1 MASGKNIYKVL
12 VAGANDKTFALLQ
25 TLLPGSSYDPP
36 LRAGSAGEAKRM
48 ALDYAVDIAI
58 LNAPMRDEF
67 GTQLALNLARDN
79 VGVLLLVPGE
89 SFDGVRDQ
97 VEDEGV
103 MALAKPLT
111 RQTLE
116 MGLHMITAL
125 RGKLLQMDRRNRAL
139 QEKMTDIRTINRAK
153 WLLIEQLRMTESE
166 AHYYIERQAMD
177 TRLSRRLR
185 KYTWFLSYIDP
196 PTGHTT

>member
-36 LRAGSAGEAKRM
+36 LRAGAAGEAKRM

-67 GTQLALNLARDN
+67 GTQLALDLARDN

-177 TRLSRRLR
+177 TRLSRREVAENIIR
-185 KYTWFLSYIDP
+185 SYDQ
-196 PTGHTT
+196 

>member
-67 GTQLALNLARDN
+67 GTQLALDLARDN

-125 RGKLLQMDRRNRAL
+125 RGKLLQMDRRNKVL

-177 TRLSRRLR
+177 TRLSRREVAENIIR
-185 KYTWFLSYIDP
+185 SYDQ
-196 PTGHTT
+196 

>member
-67 GTQLALNLARDN
+67 GTLLALNLARDN

-177 TRLSRRLR
+177 TRLSRREVAENIIR
-185 KYTWFLSYIDP
+185 SYDQ
-196 PTGHTT
+196 

>member
-97 VEDEGV
+97 MEDEGV

-125 RGKLLQMDRRNRAL
+125 RGKLWQMDRRNRAL

-177 TRLSRRLR
+177 TRLSRREVAESIIR
-185 KYTWFLSYIDP
+185 SYDQ
-196 PTGHTT
+196 

>member
-1 MASGKNIYKVL
+1 MPSGKNIYKVL

-25 TLLPGSSYDPP
+25 TLLPGSSYEPP
-36 LRAGSAGEAKRM
+36 MRAGSAGEAKRM
-48 ALDYAVDIAI
+48 VMDCTVDIAI

-177 TRLSRRLR
+177 TRLPRREVAENIIR
-185 KYTWFLSYIDP
+185 SYDQ
-196 PTGHTT
+196 

>member
-12 VAGANDKTFALLQ
+12 VAGTNDKTFALLQ

-67 GTQLALNLARDN
+67 GTQLALDLARDN

-97 VEDEGV
+97 MEDEGV

-177 TRLSRRLR
+177 TRLSRREVAENIIR
-185 KYTWFLSYIDP
+185 SYDQ
-196 PTGHTT
+196 

>member
-153 WLLIEQLRMTESE
+153 WLLIEQLRMTENE

-177 TRLSRRLR
+177 TRLSRREVAENIIR
-185 KYTWFLSYIDP
+185 SYDQ
-196 PTGHTT
+196 

>member
-67 GTQLALNLARDN
+67 GTQLALSLARDN

-97 VEDEGV
+97 MEDEGV

-177 TRLSRRLR
+177 TRLSRREVAENIIR
-185 KYTWFLSYIDP
+185 SYDQ
-196 PTGHTT
+196 

>member
-25 TLLPGSSYDPP
+25 TLLPGSSYDPL
-36 LRAGSAGEAKRM
+36 LRAGFAGEAKRM

-177 TRLSRRLR
+177 TRLSRREVAENIIR
-185 KYTWFLSYIDP
+185 SYDQ
-196 PTGHTT
+196 

>member
-25 TLLPGSSYDPP
+25 TLLPGSSYDLP

-67 GTQLALNLARDN
+67 GTQLALDLARDN

-103 MALAKPLT
+103 MTLSKPLT

-177 TRLSRRLR
+177 TRLSRREVAENIIR
-185 KYTWFLSYIDP
+185 SYDQ
-196 PTGHTT
+196 

>member
-1 MASGKNIYKVL
+1 MASRKNIYKVL

-177 TRLSRRLR
+177 TRLSRREVAENIIR
-185 KYTWFLSYIDP
+185 SYDQ
-196 PTGHTT
+196 

>member
-48 ALDYAVDIAI
+48 VLDYAVDIAI

-79 VGVLLLVPGE
+79 VGVLLLVPCE
-89 SFDGVRDQ
+89 SFDGVQDQ

-177 TRLSRRLR
+177 TRLSRREVAENIIR
-185 KYTWFLSYIDP
+185 SYDQ
-196 PTGHTT
+196 

>member
-1 MASGKNIYKVL
+1 MTQAKESNFISAVVYL
-12 VAGANDKTFALLQ
+12 RNDAARVEPFLKAVCAQLEEHFAQYELI
-25 TLLPGSSYDPP
+25 
-36 LRAGSAGEAKRM
+36 
-48 ALDYAVDIAI
+48 AVD
-58 LNAPMRDEF
+58 DCSTD
-67 GTQLALNLARDN
+67 GTAQA
-79 VGVLLLVPGE
+79 
-89 SFDGVRDQ
+89 VRDF
-97 VEDEGV
+97 
-103 MALAKPLT
+103 AARTLAKPLT

-177 TRLSRRLR
+177 TRLSRREVAENIIR
-185 KYTWFLSYIDP
+185 SYDQ
-196 PTGHTT
+196 

>member
-12 VAGANDKTFALLQ
+12 VAGANDKTFAFLQ

-125 RGKLLQMDRRNRAL
+125 RGKLLQMGRRNRAL

-153 WLLIEQLRMTESE
+153 WLLIEQLKMTEAE
-166 AHYYIERQAMD
+166 AHRHIEKQAMD
-177 TRLSRRLR
+177 RCVTRRAVAEDILSGVL
-185 KYTWFLSYIDP
+185 
-196 PTGHTT
+196 

>member
-48 ALDYAVDIAI
+48 ALDYAVDITI

-67 GTQLALNLARDN
+67 GTQLALDLARDN

-103 MALAKPLT
+103 MTLLKPLT

-177 TRLSRRLR
+177 TRLSRREVAENIIR
-185 KYTWFLSYIDP
+185 SYDQ
-196 PTGHTT
+196 

>member
-1 MASGKNIYKVL
+1 MASGRNIYKVL

-25 TLLPGSSYDPP
+25 TLLPGSSYDLP

-177 TRLSRRLR
+177 TRLSRREVAENIIR
-185 KYTWFLSYIDP
+185 SYDQ
-196 PTGHTT
+196 

>member
-25 TLLPGSSYDPP
+25 TLLPGSSYDLP

-79 VGVLLLVPGE
+79 VGVLLLVPDE

-177 TRLSRRLR
+177 TRLSRREVAENIIR
-185 KYTWFLSYIDP
+185 SYDQ
-196 PTGHTT
+196 

>member
-89 SFDGVRDQ
+89 SLDGVRDQ

-103 MALAKPLT
+103 MTLSKPLT

-166 AHYYIERQAMD
+166 AHFYIERQAMD
-177 TRLSRRLR
+177 TRLSRREVAENIIR
-185 KYTWFLSYIDP
+185 SYDQ
-196 PTGHTT
+196 